1 MDPRVLLAPE
11 SLFAV
16 LIATAVWFFLRSVFR
31 RLVAISRD
39 YLKFYYFLSSLT
51 VLGVL
56 VYFAYRL
63 ELFDVV
69 VGTLTAIGALGL
81 VMGLGLVPWLSD
93 IYTGISL
100 LLNPYIKIGTE
111 VEIAGK
117 RGRIIAITLTTT
129 RIAGEGCIVVVPNR
143 KFRDEIVVVYGTK
156 PQAQVE
162 L

>member
-1 MDPRVLLAPE
+1 MDLRILL
-11 SLFAV
+11 SLEAILVILTAV
-16 LIATAVWFFLRSVFR
+16 LIWFFLRSIFR

-39 YLKFYYFLSSLT
+39 YIKFYYFLSSLT

-63 ELFDVV
+63 ELFDIV

-93 IYTGISL
+93 VYTGISL

-129 RIAGEGCIVVVPNR
+129 RIAGEDCIVVVPNR
-143 KFRDEIVVVYGTK
+143 KFRDEAVVVYGTK
-156 PQAQVE
+156 PRAQVE

>member
-1 MDPRVLLAPE
+1 MDLRILI
-11 SLFAV
+11 SLEAILVILTAV
-16 LIATAVWFFLRSVFR
+16 LIWFFLRSIFR

-39 YLKFYYFLSSLT
+39 YIKFYYFLSSLT

-63 ELFDVV
+63 ELFDIV

-81 VMGLGLVPWLSD
+81 VMGFGLVPWLSD
-93 IYTGISL
+93 VYTGISL

-111 VEIAGK
+111 VEISGK

-129 RIAGEGCIVVVPNR
+129 RIAGENCIVIVPNR
-143 KFRDEIVVVYGTK
+143 KFRDEAVVVYGTK
-156 PQAQVE
+156 PSAQVE